1 MGFLK
6 DLAAVNK
13 MGREI
18 QRTTDVSAQ
27 LAGAQA
33 AMADAN
39 ATMAAMTARATATT
53 GFAGTPA
60 MASLLAARQTGQFVN
75 YAPVV
80 ELDLLVPA
88 AGGFMAPVTVREIVD
103 QLHLARI
110 VPGATLPVMVGAK
123 PTDVVIDWSRS

>member
-6 DLAAVNK
+6 DLAALNT
-13 MGREI
+13 MGRDI

-27 LAGAQA
+27 LAHAQA

-39 ATMAAMTARATATT
+39 ATMAAMTARATSTT
-53 GFAGTPA
+53 AVGGTPA
-60 MASLLAARQTGQFVN
+60 AATVLSARQTGQFVN
-75 YAPVV
+75 FAPVV
-80 ELDLLVPA
+80 ELELLVPG
-88 AGGFMAPVTVREIVD
+88 AGGFLAPVTIREIVD

-110 VPGATLPVMVGAK
+110 TPGVSLPVLVGEQ